1 MAAGDSNIVEVYN
14 AGKQPKQMSM
24 SEDWNKMSE
33 DYKLALSTARSIRNE
48 ELSKARDTEKNAK
61 KQYNDALRSG
71 DQEAINKAKGDL
83 DNAKAAKKQVYVAY
97 DEAKNKAKDQRKL
110 THDALRSAEKE
121 HNNASS
127 YATLNFNKDLADIQK
142 EQTEELS
149 KQFSSGNS
157 KSGSDNQGSDNQVTS
172 DGGKDMSKGNNKKG
186 LGLQFS
192 QSFYDNIGN
201 AVKGQPTGNLADVQ
215 SKGAKEQAQNL
226 RNASATNQMEAQR
239 AQQIANQNPYAEA
252 GKIASIQND
261 AENRQ
266 NVKKAGV
273 LGAGAALARKTNTPD
288 VQSQIQRQDQQ
299 QSVANQR
306 REEEQANQQ
315 EATEVGNLSEQW
327 QFKSRDYT
335 EDKNR
340 AAALSK
346 GEPAQPEQQPEQK
359 PAQPEQQ
366 PEQKPAQPEQ
376 QPEQKPAQPEQQPEQ
391 QPAQPEQP
399 PEEPEPQ
406 TQTPETF
413 NAKWQNVMDYLTY
426 GNDPTSKWSQPGGKD
441 GGAAQKYAEAMGWQP
456 LSESDV
462 ANASNGFD
470 SPTGELQQIMKNQ
483 RPEFMQAWEEGSGR
497 VKDGKQINAGD
508 EGYEQAAQANTQ
520 DVVKDP
526 PSDSRVKDPPS
537 DSRVKDIKKC
547 LCDARMKWIK
557 EDWDRDGRPSREDMM
572 WLVKQQGPFH
582 HNDRDYDPNDYDNWN
597 DEDGSILGAYADN
610 IKNYVYNY
618 KPEATK
624 VDPNIDPN
632 QEHIGPMA
640 QDIEQ
645 VNPACVK
652 ETPEGVKT
660 VDTSRLAMM
669 NAGAIGDLA
678 REIQDLKARLAKL
691 GV

>member
-1 MAAGDSNIVEVYN
+1 MAVGDASITQISDAGN
-14 AGKQPKQMSM
+14 QPRQRQMA
-24 SEDWNKMSE
+24 EDWNKMNE

-48 ELSKARDTEKNAK
+48 ELSKVRDVEKNAK
-61 KQYNDALRSG
+61 KQYNDVLRSG

-83 DNAKAAKKQVYVAY
+83 DNAKTAKKQVYVAY
-97 DEAKNKAKDQRKL
+97 DEAKNKAKAQHKL

-121 HNNASS
+121 HNNSS
-127 YATLNFNKDLADIQK
+127 ADATLNLNKDLADIQK

-149 KQFSSGNS
+149 KQFSSS
-157 KSGSDNQGSDNQVTS
+157 KSGSNNQGSDNQGSNNQGSDNQGS
-172 DGGKDMSKGNNKKG
+172 NNQGSNNGGKDMSKWNNKKG

-201 AVKGQPTGNLADVQ
+201 AIKGQPTGNLADVQ

-252 GKIASIQND
+252 GKIASMQND

-327 QFKSRDYT
+327 QFNSRDYT

-346 GEPAQPEQQPEQK
+346 GEPAQPEQKPVEQSKPEQSK
-359 PAQPEQQ
+359 PEQPAQQ
-366 PEQKPAQPEQ
+366 PETQA
-376 QPEQKPAQPEQQPEQ
+376 
-391 QPAQPEQP
+391 
-399 PEEPEPQ
+399 EPQ
-406 TQTPETF
+406 TPEKF
-413 NAKWQNVMDYLTY
+413 NANWQNVMNYMTY

-462 ANASNGFD
+462 ANASKGFD
-470 SPTGELQQIMKNQ
+470 SPTGELQSIMSNS
-483 RPEFMQAWEEGSGR
+483 RPEFMQAWNEGSGR

-508 EGYEQAAQANTQ
+508 EDYDKVAQTNTQ
-520 DVVKDP
+520 DVVKN
-526 PSDSRVKDPPS
+526 PPS
-537 DSRVKDIKKC
+537 DSRVKDIKQC

-557 EDWDRDGRPSREDMM
+557 EDWDRDGRPSREDMI
-572 WLVKQQGPFH
+572 WLMNQQGPFR
-582 HNDRDYDPNDYDNWN
+582 HNDRDYDPNDYDSWD

-610 IKNYVYNY
+610 IKNYVYSY
-618 KPEATK
+618 KPEATQ

-645 VNPACVK
+645 VNPACIK

-660 VDTSRLAMM
+660 VDTGRLAMM

-678 REIQDLKARLAKL
+678 REVQDLKARLAKL